1 MEQRQDVTQKTLKEK
16 EPLTGAPTKLSKW
29 TLSPRKILSGSGGSL
44 SSEFLP
50 WKESPRRCCRES
62 LRDGVGRI
70 PVKVRLQGGTGRI
83 VPKGCLRLE
92 FSRRGLPVA
101 FFVKRD
107 QPLAKAIGP
116 FRRERESLGK
126 RASRSLSP
134 PEQKGRPGDS
144 GSAEAVFGGVGDEQ
158 GEA

>member
-1 MEQRQDVTQKTLKEK
+1 M
-16 EPLTGAPTKLSKW
+16 
-29 TLSPRKILSGSGGSL
+29 LSGLAPG
-44 SSEFLP
+44 
-50 WKESPRRCCRES
+50 
-62 LRDGVGRI
+62 GVGRI
-70 PVKVRLQGGTGRI
+70 PVKVRLQGGNWSGSI
-83 VPKGCLRLE
+83 VPKGWAEPSLE

-144 GSAEAVFGGVGDEQ
+144 GSAEAVFGGIGDEQ
-158 GEA
+158 GEV